1 MFILALHHI
10 YSRRKNFYLFFNA
23 PLSLLFK
30 NWSSV
35 NSPIIIKRALQ
46 ILVLVSSIIFV
57 VQVVSTSTK
66 TTITMLKD
74 RPFGGLAASSEMILQ
89 VFIQL
94 LYPSLKIYL
103 FFYIFCLYIQW
114 FSAGEFLLNSVQL
127 WYFMYIKYI
136 MYLHNE
142 SYKILV
148 SIISLGYASAQFSA
162 LLLVFL
168 CFFTILLIGQ

>member
-23 PLSLLFK
+23 PFSLLFK

-114 FSAGEFLLNSVQL
+114 FSAGGTLL
-127 WYFMYIKYI
+127 
-136 MYLHNE
+136 
-142 SYKILV
+142 KILIKFSTIMVFYGYYIYYV
-148 SIISLGYASAQFSA
+148 SS
-162 LLLVFL
+162 
-168 CFFTILLIGQ
+168 